1 MQSYVIFWTNLDPSC
16 VMERRGGE
24 KKLGLVR
31 AAKRNEEDNEEK
43 YFFGIY
49 KALRGSCMGRFTP
62 RVLFLF

>member
-1 MQSYVIFWTNLDPSC
+1 
-16 VMERRGGE
+16 MERRGGE